1 MSTNDKKR
9 LQNVSWH
16 KASAQWRASIQIQNK
31 RFESYG
37 KSQAEAVSKLDLK
50 IRTALRP
57 KAPRE
62 SSLRSYMEETM
73 LPAIEP
79 GQWRTQVVWAMS
91 HMDPILHL
99 NPKEITRQDV
109 QSLLNTKA
117 KTLSR
122 ASVGHILKVLRRALN
137 LYDADFELPRDPL
150 KQVTIPKNCK
160 ATARVEALTAEEL
173 GKMIGMARGRPAE
186 VPLVLTGILGIGWE
200 EIRCMEVRKG
210 VIRIP
215 RGKNEHRVRD
225 IPIPEALVPLIQSWK
240 PPYIAKSDST
250 VHHSIQRATGRNV
263 GRHKLRHTCQTGLDD
278 LEVPLSTSEAILG
291 HAPRSTARKT
301 YSHSKLMPQKLEALT
316 AWANK
321 VLHAAVVSSVV
332 EAQGMESEIA

>member
-1 MSTNDKKR
+1 MKSGENKR

-31 RFESYG
+31 RYESYG
-37 KSQAEAVSKLDLK
+37 KSQAEAVAKLDLK
-50 IRTALRP
+50 VRTALRP

-91 HMDPILHL
+91 HMDSILHL
-99 NPKEITRQDV
+99 NPREITRQDV
-109 QSLLNTKA
+109 QALLNVKS
-117 KTLSR
+117 KRLSR

-137 LYDADFELPRDPL
+137 LYDADFDLPKDPL
-150 KQVTIPKNCK
+150 KQVTVPKNCK
-160 ATARVEALTAEEL
+160 TTSRVEALTAEEL
-173 GKMIGMARGRPAE
+173 GKLIGMARGRPAE
-186 VPLVLTGILGIGWE
+186 VPLILTGILGIGWE

-215 RGKNEHRVRD
+215 RGKNPHRVRD
-225 IPIPEALVPLIQSWK
+225 IPIPESLVDLIQSWK

-250 VHHSIQRATGRNV
+250 VHHSIQRATGGNV
-263 GRHKLRHTCQTGLDD
+263 GRHKLRHTCATGLED
-278 LEVPLSTSEAILG
+278 LGTPLSVVEAILG
-291 HAPRSTARKT
+291 HVSRSTTRKT
-301 YSHSKLMPQKLEALT
+301 YSHSHLMPQKLEALT

-321 VLHAAVVSSVV
+321 VLLHAEVSSVV
-332 EAQGMESEIA
+332 GQDAPESEIA